1 MLYNVFENIHHDGR
15 VSILGHNRNTEKRGM
30 CDECFNSY
38 ITIRNAVWFSLRLW
52 STSGNLQPQLLNYNS
67 WGLQRPQL
75 KRAMK
80 SYGEGFI
87 VLWFTTVVGVA
98 VGVEVGFAVKH

>member
-1 MLYNVFENIHHDGR
+1 MAEFQFLGTIE
-15 VSILGHNRNTEKRGM
+15 ILRKEACVMNNEWN
-30 CDECFNSY
+30 FNSY